1 MALKKKKDED
11 EDAAMKERQNS
22 CAASVTVLQPKSEA
36 PQHPRTSGQGPVAV
50 TDLDKVIS
58 DERGRRIDKGK
69 AKVRVVGFDGSN
81 QDTFDEPE

>member
-11 EDAAMKERQNS
+11 EDVAMKERQNS
-22 CAASVTVLQPKSEA
+22 RAAPVNVPQPKTEA
-36 PQHPRTSGQGPVAV
+36 PTHLRTSGQESVAV
-50 TDLDKVIS
+50 ADSDNVIS

-81 QDTFDEPE
+81 QDGFDEPE

>member
-1 MALKKKKDED
+1 MALKKKKEED

-22 CAASVTVLQPKSEA
+22 HAAPVTVPQPKSEA
-36 PQHPRTSGQGPVAV
+36 PQHPLTSGQESVAV
-50 TDLDKVIS
+50 TDSDEVIS